1 MGDAR
6 STETPADRFR
16 AALDLY
22 DVGLKLKYQNLRR
35 SQPHASEAEIQEQ
48 LHRWLLH
55 PPGAEF
61 GDAPG
66 RPVSWAERR
75 PDLARDEPAAD

>member
-1 MGDAR
+1 MGNAR
-6 STETPADRFR
+6 STGTPADKFR

-48 LHRWLLH
+48 FRRWLFH

-66 RPVSWAERR
+66 RPVSWAERGA
-75 PDLARDEPAAD
+75 DLARNEPAAD